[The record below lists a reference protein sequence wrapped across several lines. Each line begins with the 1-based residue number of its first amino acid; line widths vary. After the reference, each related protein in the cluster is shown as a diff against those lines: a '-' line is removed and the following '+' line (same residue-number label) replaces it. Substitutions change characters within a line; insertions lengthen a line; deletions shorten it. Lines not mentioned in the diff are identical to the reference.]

1 MLSKW
6 LVYKRKAHETIY
18 SKIQEYSES
27 LLIDGN
33 GKIGINGFFL
43 GWQVETSM
51 PAKLSLTSS
60 LPRLE

>member
-1 MLSKW
+1 MPSKW
-6 LVYKRKAHETIY
+6 LVYKRKAHEAIY
-18 SKIQEYSES
+18 RNIQEYSES

-33 GKIGINGFFL
+33 RKIGINGFFL